1 VWTVIAFLEEVTRK
15 RWKGYSEFMF
25 WGCFSYDHKGPC
37 HIWKPE
43 TAAEKAQAL
52 EEIEA
57 WNKAAESI
65 YRDLFQAEH
74 PGEIWVWN
82 KESGKRER
90 RAKKGGIDWVRYG
103 KLILDQ
109 KLLPFAYKCKQDR
122 PDTLVQED
130 GAPSYVHSAQQER
143 YDLFGILK
151 LLWPG
156 NSPDLSAIEPAWPFL
171 KRRTTCRGAWGGRA
185 FMILKWKREWK
196 RMPMKRIQ
204 KWIERIP
211 RHTKDSG
218 A

>member
-1 VWTVIAFLEEVTRK
+1 VIAFLEEVTRK

-82 KESGKRER
+82 KKSEKRER
-90 RAKKGGIDWVRYG
+90 RAKKGEID
-103 KLILDQ
+103 
-109 KLLPFAYKCKQDR
+109 
-122 PDTLVQED
+122 
-130 GAPSYVHSAQQER
+130 
-143 YDLFGILK
+143 
-151 LLWPG
+151 
-156 NSPDLSAIEPAWPFL
+156 
-171 KRRTTCRGAWGGRA
+171 
-185 FMILKWKREWK
+185 
-196 RMPMKRIQ
+196 
-204 KWIERIP
+204 
-211 RHTKDSG
+211 
-218 A
+218 